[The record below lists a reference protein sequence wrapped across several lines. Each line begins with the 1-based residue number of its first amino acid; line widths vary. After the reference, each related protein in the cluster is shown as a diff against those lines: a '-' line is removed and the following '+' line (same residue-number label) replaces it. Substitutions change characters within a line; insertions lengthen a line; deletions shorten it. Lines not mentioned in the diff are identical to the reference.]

1 MQPGRRGPQA
11 SRRGSAVVPLPWYP
25 GTCSPLRSRARFRRR
40 PPYPGTM
47 TYSQPHTVTRHQIFQ
62 TSLITALAQG
72 VYEDEMTLA
81 ELLGHGSFGI
91 GTFNGLDGE
100 MVILGGTC
108 YRLRGDGS
116 VSVPDLGERT
126 PYAVVTNF
134 VPAIRQEVGGGLSR
148 KEFSEIIDGLVPSSN
163 YMYALRVTG
172 RFAWAS
178 ARTVV
183 KQERPYR
190 PMVEAT
196 DGEEVVRREDFEGTV
211 AGFRTP
217 LYEQGISVAGCHA
230 HVIDEDRAW
239 GGHLVDFKLTQG
251 VAELCLGTD
260 FRLRLPLTEEFGAAD
275 LSEDMSEEIRR
286 VEHH

>member
-1 MQPGRRGPQA
+1 
-11 SRRGSAVVPLPWYP
+11 
-25 GTCSPLRSRARFRRR
+25 
-40 PPYPGTM
+40 M

-62 TSLITALAQG
+62 TSLISARAQG

-196 DGEEVVRREDFEGTV
+196 DGEEVVRRGDFEGTV

-230 HVIDEDRAW
+230 HVIDKDRTW
-239 GGHLVDFKLTQG
+239 GGHLVDFELTRG

-275 LSEDMSEEIRR
+275 LSEDLSEEIRR

>member
-1 MQPGRRGPQA
+1 
-11 SRRGSAVVPLPWYP
+11 
-25 GTCSPLRSRARFRRR
+25 
-40 PPYPGTM
+40 M
-47 TYSQPHTVTRHQIFQ
+47 TAHAVTRHEIFQ
-62 TSLITALAQG
+62 TSLISALVQG

-100 MVILGGTC
+100 MIILGGVC

-116 VSVPDLGERT
+116 VTVPELTERT

-134 VPAIRQEVGGGLSR
+134 VPSLSR
-148 KEFSEIIDGLVPSSN
+148 SVAGPMTREEFSQAIDAFVPSSN
-163 YMYALRVTG
+163 YMYALRATG
-172 RFAWAS
+172 HFAWAS

-183 KQERPYR
+183 KQDRPYR
-190 PMVEAT
+190 PMAEAT
-196 DGEEVVRREDFEGTV
+196 DGEEVVVHEDFEGTV

-230 HVIDEDRAW
+230 HVIDENRAW
-239 GGHLVDFKLTQG
+239 GGHLVDFELTRG

>member
-1 MQPGRRGPQA
+1 
-11 SRRGSAVVPLPWYP
+11 
-25 GTCSPLRSRARFRRR
+25 
-40 PPYPGTM
+40 M
-47 TYSQPHTVTRHQIFQ
+47 TSSQTRTVTRHQIFQ
-62 TSLITALAQG
+62 TSLIASLAQG

-116 VSVPDLGERT
+116 VSVPDLSERT

-134 VPAIRQEVGGGLSR
+134 VPGIRQEVGGAGGALSR
-148 KEFSEIIDGLVPSSN
+148 REFSEVIDALVPSSN

-172 RFAWAS
+172 HFAWAS

-196 DGEEVVRREDFEGTV
+196 DGEEIVRREDFEGTV

-230 HVIDEDRAW
+230 HVIDDERTW
-239 GGHLVDFKLTQG
+239 GGHLVDFELTRG
-251 VAELCLGTD
+251 VVELCLGTD

-286 VEHH
+286 VEHR

>member
-1 MQPGRRGPQA
+1 MTA
-11 SRRGSAVVPLPWYP
+11 HAVP
-25 GTCSPLRSRARFRRR
+25 
-40 PPYPGTM
+40 
-47 TYSQPHTVTRHQIFQ
+47 RHEIFQ
-62 TSLITALAQG
+62 TSLISALAQG

-100 MVILGGTC
+100 MIILGGVC

-116 VSVPDLGERT
+116 VSVPELTERT

-134 VPAIRQEVGGGLSR
+134 VPSLSR
-148 KEFSEIIDGLVPSSN
+148 SLTGPMTREEFSRAIDAFVPSSN

-178 ARTVV
+178 ARTVT
-183 KQERPYR
+183 KQDRPYR
-190 PMVEAT
+190 PMIEAT
-196 DGEEVVRREDFEGTV
+196 DGEEIARHEDFSGTI

-217 LYEQGISVAGCHA
+217 LYESGISVAGCHA
-230 HVIDEDRAW
+230 HIVDDDRTW
-239 GGHLVDFKLTQG
+239 GGHLVDFVLEEG
-251 VAELCLGTD
+251 EAELCLGTD
-260 FRLRLPLTEEFGAAD
+260 FRMRLPLTEEFRTAD
-275 LSEDMSEEIRR
+275 LSEDMTEEIRR

>member
-1 MQPGRRGPQA
+1 MSQTSPKPHM
-11 SRRGSAVVPLPWYP
+11 SEPSHHVP
-25 GTCSPLRSRARFRRR
+25 
-40 PPYPGTM
+40 
-47 TYSQPHTVTRHQIFQ
+47 TRHEIFQ

-108 YRLRGDGS
+108 YRLRSDGS
-116 VSVPDLGERT
+116 VSEPDLAERT

-134 VPAIRQEVGGGLSR
+134 VPTVRH
-148 KEFSEIIDGLVPSSN
+148 EFSRAVTRAELSDELDEVVASSN
-163 YMYALRVTG
+163 YMYALRITG
-172 RFAWAS
+172 RFAWAT
-178 ARTVV
+178 ARTVER
-183 KQERPYR
+183 QERPYR

-196 DGEEVVRREDFEGTV
+196 DGEEVVRRETFTGTV

-230 HVIDEDRAW
+230 HVIDDGREW
-239 GGHLVDFKLTQG
+239 GGHLVDFVLEEG
-251 VAELCLGTD
+251 VAELCPGTD
-260 FRLRLPLTEEFGAAD
+260 FRLRLPLSEEFGAAD
-275 LSEDMSEEIRR
+275 LSEDISEDIKQ

>member
-1 MQPGRRGPQA
+1 M
-11 SRRGSAVVPLPWYP
+11 GSAPCGEGSGQAQTLPPPSRIRRYP
-25 GTCSPLRSRARFRRR
+25 GA
-40 PPYPGTM
+40 M
-47 TYSQPHTVTRHQIFQ
+47 TSSQTRTVTRHQIFQ
-62 TSLITALAQG
+62 TSLIASLAQG

-116 VSVPDLGERT
+116 VSVPDLSERT

-134 VPAIRQEVGGGLSR
+134 VPGIRQEVGGAGGALSR
-148 KEFSEIIDGLVPSSN
+148 REFSEVIDALVPSSN

-172 RFAWAS
+172 HFAWAS

-196 DGEEVVRREDFEGTV
+196 DGEEIVRREDFEGTV

-230 HVIDEDRAW
+230 HVIDDERTW
-239 GGHLVDFKLTQG
+239 GGHLVDFELTRG
-251 VAELCLGTD
+251 VVELCLGTD